1 MFFQN
6 ESNEYNRKISVFNDI
21 DVFSQNDIIFSVL
34 LDTEKG
40 RVKWN
45 QI

>member
-1 MFFQN
+1 MKVTNIIEKSAF
-6 ESNEYNRKISVFNDI
+6 FNDI
-21 DVFSQNDIIFSVL
+21 DVFSQNDIILSVL